1 MYSFWLIKL
10 SNAFVF
16 PDPEPSI
23 NILYGWSGICDQ
35 FWSILIVFFYVFFWN
50 TVKINHF
57 CIVLLYC
64 YIYFFFF
71 LHIRSSLV
79 LYACICI
86 SIESIDCIFL
96 SSSKL
101 NTILLTSSVNT
112 LCFTLL
118 NLCCDLNII
127 QFLLWILHDFL
138 DDYLHQVYLFLD
150 GLFYFQVEFL
160 LNNVYNL
167 QF

>member
-1 MYSFWLIKL
+1 MHLFFQIQNLQLIFCMGDQEFVTSFGQFWLCSFMFSFETQSKL
-10 SNAFVF
+10 TIFVLF
-16 PDPEPSI
+16 
-23 NILYGWSGICDQ
+23 YY
-35 FWSILIVFFYVFFWN
+35 IVTF
-50 TVKINHF
+50 
-57 CIVLLYC
+57 
-64 YIYFFFF
+64 IYFFF

-79 LYACICI
+79 PYACICI

-138 DDYLHQVYLFLD
+138 DDCLHQVYLFLD